1 MSKTKVDFK
10 KMQQEAEKKEAKK
23 TVLTHRGSI
32 KLTHVELAK
41 YNHNTDVVTDHSLIT
56 NLSSSL
62 SSSLSLLADVEKL
75 RGASSADCA
84 VFSDGLELVRAR
96 G

>member
-32 KLTHVELAK
+32 KLTHVE
-41 YNHNTDVVTDHSLIT
+41 
-56 NLSSSL
+56 
-62 SSSLSLLADVEKL
+62 
-75 RGASSADCA
+75 
-84 VFSDGLELVRAR
+84 
-96 G
+96 